1 MRRRFLFASALAT
14 LTVSAPAAWADR
26 EITEEIT
33 TPIATSTAGDGGGAD
48 NIVISTSGRVVL
60 STPGTAVT
68 LDSDNTIVQD
78 GGIRVETDA
87 DGGVGVH
94 IQGGNT
100 GSFTSN
106 SAIVV
111 GDVTTPEDT
120 DGDGLVDGP
129 LAVGSGRVAIL
140 VDGTEVFT
148 GDILLNSGNSITVRG
163 NDSWGIQVLTGI
175 DGDFTSNGRISVTG
189 DRSTAIEITDD
200 ITGDVQIGGIIN
212 SSGDENRG
220 VVISGDVGGS
230 IFIDSIIRTTG
241 YRFVTRPS
249 EDQLDTVLGDPADV
263 GFSGAAVL
271 VNGSSAGGLLIAG
284 PADDSPTQSAATIS
298 SVGPGAGLHIQA
310 TSTYGDLVLG
320 EVVIAAVEDDPDTTE
335 DETRAAIPLG
345 FSLVN
350 RGAITGRGEL
360 DGVTGT
366 GIAIDGTGGF
376 TATLT
381 NGFLN
386 TGSVTALGHS
396 SVADNGIAQAV
407 YLGDGAIL
415 PVFTN
420 RGVLTAA
427 MNGREAVAYGLN
439 LGSGAF
445 LPTFVNEGTISSS
458 SNEGGRAVGIFDA
471 SGSLTFIENS
481 GVIRTL
487 RAAPTTGSDDSDTST
502 VAIDVSATTADV
514 MVRQYRRDN
523 SPDEFFPSMEGEI
536 RFGSGDD
543 ELRVESGT
551 VTGAMSFGDGAD
563 QLNISGGATVHGDL
577 SDSDGDLVVNVS
589 DSTLTLGSG
598 TNTTLREATFGD
610 GATLIFEIDDETGDV
625 AQIVATGDVTFEAGS
640 RVSAALTNLI
650 GEGAEFAVLR
660 ADQLTIAESI
670 ETLQDT
676 TAPYLYEADLT
687 LDPVDSNVMLL
698 TLRRRNA
705 DELGMNRNQ
714 SAAYGATLAAWEAND
729 ELGAAMAALLTES
742 EFFNAYDQ
750 LLPEYASSAIQF
762 AQAAN
767 DSATGALA
775 SRLEAVRRSPDETG
789 GLWLQEFGYF
799 ADRAGTA
806 FGPGYRGHGIGA
818 AVGFDRP
825 FGPFYAVGINL
836 IGAASEIS
844 ESDGFDDPMSAMF
857 GQIGVYAGAEVAGL
871 NVDLYGGV
879 GIDSFEHNRRV
890 LIGSFDTA
898 PVAEWD
904 GFHYTASMRVGRD
917 IQYERMFVR
926 PSFSIDYL
934 SLSESEY
941 TETGGGTGV
950 DLYVGERD
958 SSSFTGTAMLAF
970 GARFESSDSWWAPQM
985 RIGYRSEFDTT
996 ETETFARFAGLDDEF
1011 LLRSE
1016 AMPGSGFIFGLG
1028 IGGGSGYSTFS
1039 LDYDADVRDDFIR
1052 HTARLVMRLV
1062 F

>member
-14 LTVSAPAAWADR
+14 LTVSAPAAFADR
-26 EITEEIT
+26 DITEEIT

-48 NIVISTSGRVVL
+48 NIVISNTGRVVL

-68 LDSDNTIVQD
+68 LDSDNTITQD
-78 GGIRVETDA
+78 GRIVVESDD

-100 GSFTSN
+100 GAFTSN
-106 SAIVV
+106 SSIVV

-120 DGDGLVDGP
+120 DEDGIIDGP
-129 LAVGSGRVAIL
+129 LAVGSGRVAVL

-148 GDILLNSGNSITVRG
+148 GDILFNGGSSITVRG
-163 NDSWGIQVLTGI
+163 DDSAGIRVLTGI
-175 DGDFTSNGRISVTG
+175 AGNLDYDGRLTMTG
-189 DRSTAIEITDD
+189 DNSTGIEVLA
-200 ITGDVQIGGIIN
+200 DV
-212 SSGDENRG
+212 
-220 VVISGDVGGS
+220 SGDVGIGGS
-230 IFIDSIIRTTG
+230 VTSLGDANHAVVIGGDVGGRITIDGAIRNSG
-241 YRFVTRPS
+241 YRFQARPP
-249 EDQLDTVLGDPADV
+249 EDFVEQVLGDPDDV
-263 GFSGAAVL
+263 GYSGAAFL
-271 VNGSSAGGLLIAG
+271 LHGSSAGGLLVTG
-284 PADDSPTQSAATIS
+284 PAEDSPNEAASSIT
-298 SVGPGAGLHIQA
+298 SVGPGAALDILA
-310 TSTYGDLVLG
+310 NATYGDIVLG
-320 EVVIAAVEDDPDTTE
+320 EVIIEAVADDPDTEE

-345 FSLVN
+345 YSLVN
-350 RGAITGRGEL
+350 RGVISGRGEL
-360 DGVTGT
+360 DGVEPT
-366 GIAIDGTGGF
+366 AISIGGSGGF

-386 TGSVTALGHS
+386 AGSVTAVGYS
-396 SVADNGIAQAV
+396 SLADPGVTQAM
-407 YLGDGAIL
+407 YLGEGAIL
-415 PVFTN
+415 PIFTN
-420 RGVLTAA
+420 QGVVNAVTTGRAAVGRGVNIA
-427 MNGREAVAYGLN
+427 
-439 LGSGAF
+439 SGAF
-445 LPTFVNEGTISSS
+445 LPTLVNEGSITATALD
-458 SNEGGRAVGIFDA
+458 GGRTVAIADA
-471 SGSLTFIENS
+471 SGTLTFIENS
-481 GVIRTL
+481 GVIQTSRT
-487 RAAPTTGSDDSDTST
+487 APSEGSDDTDTST
-502 VAIDVSATTADV
+502 IAIDVAGTSAGV
-514 MVRQYRRDN
+514 LVRQYRREN
-523 SPDEFFPSMEGEI
+523 SPDEFFPAITGDI
-536 RFGSGDD
+536 LLGSGDD
-543 ELRVESGT
+543 ELRIESGT

-563 QLNISGGATVHGDL
+563 LLTISGGSTVSGVL
-577 SDSDGDLVVNVS
+577 SDSDGDLVINVT
-589 DSTLTLGSG
+589 DSTLSLGAG
-598 TNTTLREATFGD
+598 TDTTLREATFGD
-610 GATLIFEIDDETGDV
+610 GSTLIFEIDDESGDV
-625 AQIVATGDVTFEAGS
+625 AQLVATGEVRFEAGS
-640 RVSAALTNLI
+640 RVSAALSNLI

-676 TAPYLYEADLT
+676 TAPYLYEADLS

-714 SAAYGATLAAWEAND
+714 ASAYGATLAAWNAND
-729 ELGAAMAALLTES
+729 ELGAAIASLLTES
-742 EFFNAYDQ
+742 EFFDAYDQ
-750 LLPEYASSAIQF
+750 LLPEYAASAIQF

-825 FGPFYAVGINL
+825 FGPFYAVGVNI
-836 IGAASEIS
+836 IAAASEIS
-844 ESDGFDDPMSAMF
+844 EAEGVDDPMSAMF
-857 GQIGVYAGAEVAGL
+857 GQIGVYAGAELGGF

-917 IQYERMFVR
+917 IQMDRLFFR

-934 SLSESEY
+934 GLSESEY

-950 DLYVGERD
+950 DLFVGERD

-970 GARFESSDSWWAPQM
+970 GTRFESDDNWWAPQM
-985 RIGYRSEFDTT
+985 RIGYRSEFDTS
-996 ETETFARFAGLDDEF
+996 EVETFARFAGLDDEF
-1011 LLRSE
+1011 LLRSDT
-1016 AMPGSGFIFGLG
+1016 MPGSGFIFGLG